1 MWQEQKLKCRGK
13 NHLQD
18 SQSGANVRI
27 VSIPF
32 DRRLKG
38 WPTKI
43 QGRWELS
50 SEPCHFTAQHNSLAT
65 ISRGECVLFWH
76 SDVIVRSL
84 LDSFQR
90 HMIASIRTKR
100 PFASKVQFGAMISP
114 QPLAFFTSLA
124 ISAAKKGKRMEISRA
139 TLAGCVRLARQSGS
153 EAGVGAS
160 DIRIYSEN
168 QSCRLR

>member
-1 MWQEQKLKCRGK
+1 MWQKQKLNCCGK

-18 SQSGANVRI
+18 SESDANVKI
-27 VSIPF
+27 FSIQF
-32 DRRLKG
+32 DRRLEG

-50 SEPCHFTAQHNSLAT
+50 SELCHCTPQHTSLAT

-84 LDSFQR
+84 KDIFQR
-90 HMIASIRTKR
+90 HVTASIQTKR

-114 QPLAFFTSLA
+114 KLLAFFTSLA
-124 ISAAKKGKRMEISRA
+124 ISAAKNGKRLELSRA
-139 TLAGCVRLARQSGS
+139 TLAEYVRLARQSGS
-153 EAGVGAS
+153 EAGVGAG
-160 DIRIYSEN
+160 DIRIY
-168 QSCRLR
+168 